1 MPGQDVNA
9 NNVLLGRGK
18 VFFDRMDSSGDLTG
32 EIFLGNCPSFEITPS
47 AEEIKLYSSATST
60 ADLICSDVLRT
71 TLALRIN
78 GSEFSK
84 ENVAMA
90 LFGESS
96 SLTQTGSTA
105 ADEVICTLSS
115 LQGRYFPTVY
125 RDISAVTV
133 TGPSGTPTYVVTE
146 DYIVDGTTGR
156 IFIVEGGDITDGS
169 TVEVDYTYGTID
181 LETVLGMTVGSVKG
195 LVRFIGDPARGPKY
209 EVIIWQ
215 VSVRSDGAIALIGD
229 EYGSWNLAGEIESQA
244 TAHPTEPHYRMI
256 KLN

>member
-1 MPGQDVNA
+1 MPGQVENA
-9 NNVLLGRGK
+9 NNVMLGRGK
-18 VFFDRMDSSGDLTG
+18 VYFDRMDSDGNLTG

-47 AEEIKLYSSATST
+47 AEEIKLYSSASAS
-60 ADLICSDVLRT
+60 ADLLCSDVLRT

-96 SLTQTGSTA
+96 SLEQTGDDVVA
-105 ADEVICTLSS
+105 EVLCTLNS
-115 LQGRYFPTVY
+115 LQGRYFKLAY
-125 RDISAVTV
+125 RDISVVTV
-133 TGPSGTPTYVVTE
+133 KGASGTPTYVVTD
-146 DYIVDGTTGR
+146 DYVVDADTGR
-156 IFIVEGGDITDGS
+156 IFIVEGGDITDGG